1 MTFTDKIMDFSF
13 TTLTASDVECVTVF
27 LTSSS
32 HKEWIR
38 LDLYNCYIQDHGLHI
53 LHRGLHHC
61 SDIFIDQLQMNVN
74 GLTALSSS
82 FISDITEMQS
92 EEVSD

>member
-1 MTFTDKIMDFSF
+1 M
-13 TTLTASDVECVTVF
+13 F

-32 HKEWIR
+32 HKEWVR

-82 FISDITEMQS
+82 FISDITVKCKVKKLVISSNDTIGEDEQLYSILSCPSTM
-92 EEVSD
+92 